1 MNAWPVDC
9 ADQYFVEKAWI
20 PCWSSSLSGGQTCCR
35 CLSKRWRRVLSQ
47 TCRWIN
53 WVFAH
58 SKLIF
63 LIAGTLR
70 RSKRVAIEIQ
80 QQQHH
85 CLPCESL
92 IIKIYPQRINARHKD
107 IHSKIKLGQGCKMSK
122 TEKIVIVL
130 KGVQP
135 ITRYNLQTCQI
146 NIFCKVSH
154 FCFILSKLPQKL
166 ESKENDWHFATLNLR
181 PFMSNGSMMY
191 LWTHNGVF
199 VFGTSLMS
207 LIIWMPRPQAL
218 SGGLT
223 IQNLFGFFAISA
235 FNSSTSDGSMNVS
248 SMNFQPPGPCFLR
261 M

>member
-20 PCWSSSLSGGQTCCR
+20 PCWSSSLSGGRTCCW
-35 CLSKRWRRVLSQ
+35 CLSKTWRMVLSQ

-107 IHSKIKLGQGCKMSK
+107 IHSKIKLGQSCKMSK

-130 KGVQP
+130 KEVQP
-135 ITRYNLQTCQI
+135 IIRGSILKHVIHGRI
-146 NIFCKVSH
+146 NILCSVSH
-154 FCFILSKLPQKL
+154 SCLFLSKLP
-166 ESKENDWHFATLNLR
+166 
-181 PFMSNGSMMY
+181 
-191 LWTHNGVF
+191 
-199 VFGTSLMS
+199 
-207 LIIWMPRPQAL
+207 
-218 SGGLT
+218 
-223 IQNLFGFFAISA
+223 
-235 FNSSTSDGSMNVS
+235 
-248 SMNFQPPGPCFLR
+248 
-261 M
+261 